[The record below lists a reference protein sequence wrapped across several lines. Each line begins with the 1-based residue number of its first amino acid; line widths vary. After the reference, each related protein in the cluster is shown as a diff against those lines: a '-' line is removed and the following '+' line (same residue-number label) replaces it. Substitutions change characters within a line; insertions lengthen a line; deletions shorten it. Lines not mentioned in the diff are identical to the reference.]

1 MKQNSENFRSNCP
14 INFVLEIFG
23 DKWTLLIVRDLMF
36 KSKRSYGEFLQ
47 SNEKISTNILADRLQ
62 KLEAAGIAIKEIDK
76 QNKSKFIY
84 ALTDKGKDFLPIMLE
99 ITAWSC
105 KHDATTNTPD
115 SFIEA
120 FEKDKLALSIQI
132 LDNLK

>member
-1 MKQNSENFRSNCP
+1 
-14 INFVLEIFG
+14 
-23 DKWTLLIVRDLMF
+23 MF

-62 KLEAAGIAIKEIDK
+62 KLEAAGIAIKEIDN

-84 ALTDKGKDFLPIMLE
+84 ALTDNGKDLLPIMLE
-99 ITAWSC
+99 ITAWSS

-120 FEKDKLALSIQI
+120 FEKDKLALSSQI